1 MTWTSRRRWHA
12 AIEGRAVDRPPVWM
26 MRQAGRFLPEYR
38 ALRADHTFLE
48 MCKTPELA
56 CEATMQPLRRFP
68 IDAAIL
74 FSDIL
79 TVPEA
84 MGIGVDFPGGPPVLS
99 PVIRTSSD
107 IAALVRPDVGI
118 SLGYVRDA
126 LRLVREAVGP
136 DRAAL
141 GFSGA
146 PFTLA
151 CYMIEGQGSKTWAS
165 VKEMMFNR
173 PAQFTDLLD
182 RIADVVIDY
191 LIMQLEVGAD
201 AVQLFDTWAG
211 ELRTPD
217 YERMVLPSTQRIV
230 AAVHAAGGKVV
241 LFAKHSG
248 HLLDATLA
256 AGPDAIGMEWR
267 VDPAVAAGRAGA
279 RGVAVQGNLDPVE
292 LFASPEHIRQRVAEI
307 HAAVGGQAGHVFNLG
322 HGVLPGTPIAG
333 VQAFV
338 DAVVALGAAEAA
350 AGEVPVGA
358 A

>member
-1 MTWTSRRRWHA
+1 MSLTSRERWHA
-12 AIEGRAVDRPPVWM
+12 AIEGRPVDRPPVWM

-38 ALRADHTFLE
+38 ALRANHTFLE

-99 PVIRTSSD
+99 PVIRSGSD
-107 IAALVRPDVGI
+107 IAALVRPDVGV

-151 CYMIEGQGSKTWAS
+151 CYMIEGQGSKTWHN
-165 VKEMMFNR
+165 VKAMMFNQPR
-173 PAQFTDLLD
+173 EFGELLD
-182 RIADVVIDY
+182 RITDVVIDY

-211 ELRTPD
+211 ELRTAD
-217 YERMVLPSTQRIV
+217 YERVVLPSTRRIIE
-230 AAVHAAGGKVV
+230 AVQSAGGKIV
-241 LFAKHSG
+241 LFAKHAG
-248 HLLDATLA
+248 HLLDATLQ

-267 VDPAVAAGRAGA
+267 IDPAIAAARAGA
-279 RGVAVQGNLDPVE
+279 LGIAVQGNLDPVE
-292 LFASPEHIRQRVAEI
+292 LFADPDHIRARVAEI

-322 HGVLPGTPIAG
+322 HGVLPPTPISG
-333 VQAFV
+333 VQAFI
-338 DAVVALGAAEAA
+338 DAVIALAPADSQ
-350 AGEVPVGA
+350 VGA
-358 A
+358 SPTGPA